1 MRARRVIL
9 TDKDESMAPNSF
21 YILMAF
27 VIGAVF
33 TVITIPLIIAFCRK
47 FGFFDQPNQRKVHQA
62 AIPRLGGVAFL
73 PSLAIS
79 FLTTL
84 LAYSSST
91 GNLGGFHFSAAVM
104 ALGASIIYLAGMLDD
119 LLDLPAT
126 TKFIIMFVAS
136 AFMPSCNLVI
146 NNLHGLFGIYE
157 LPIWLGYGLTVL
169 VIMTLVNAL
178 NLIDGIDG
186 LSSGI
191 SIIALTVFTYCFIDL
206 RNIVFAVAA
215 VGLLGSVII
224 FFFFN
229 IFGRVGRLKIFMGD
243 AGSLILGYVLAYL
256 SIKYTLVSE
265 NDIYT
270 DANPLLIPISL
281 FLVPVLDLVRVAL
294 TRLAVGE
301 PMFKADKRHIHHV
314 LMSAGLNMR
323 QTLCVILALALCFLL
338 LNLWLEQVMVPITV
352 IFFLD
357 IALFII
363 FFVVVYSIA
372 HHRESMAELMAE

>member
-1 MRARRVIL
+1 
-9 TDKDESMAPNSF
+9 MAPNSF

-27 VIGAVF
+27 VIGALC
-33 TVITIPLIIAFCRK
+33 TLITIPLIIAFCRK
-47 FGFFDQPNQRKVHQA
+47 FGFFDQPNQRKLHHA

-79 FLTTL
+79 FMATL
-84 LAYSSST
+84 LAYASST
-91 GNLGGFHFSAAVM
+91 GNLDSFHISAAIM
-104 ALGASIIYLAGMLDD
+104 ALGAAIIYLVGLLDD

-146 NNLHGLFGIYE
+146 GNLHGLFGLYE
-157 LPIWLGYGLTVL
+157 LPMWLGYGLTVL
-169 VIMTLVNAL
+169 VIMTQVNAL

-191 SIIALTVFTYCFIDL
+191 SIIALAVFTYNFIDL
-206 RNIVFAVAA
+206 RNIVFSVASA
-215 VGLLGSVII
+215 GLLGAVSV

-229 IFGRVGRLKIFMGD
+229 VFGKVGRLKIFMGD

-256 SIKYTLVSE
+256 SIKYMLVSE

-270 DANPLLIPISL
+270 DINPLLIPISL
-281 FLVPVLDLVRVAL
+281 FLVPVFDLVRVAL

-314 LMSAGLNMR
+314 LMSAGLNMH
-323 QTLCVILALALCFLL
+323 QALCVILALVLCFLL
-338 LNLWLEQVMVPITV
+338 LNLWLEQAMVPITV

-357 IALFII
+357 VALFII
-363 FFVVVYSIA
+363 FFVVVYSIV